1 MMLLAALAAGCASSG
16 EHGREHDAAPS
27 AASPSLNDEKD
38 DRNMVGG
45 LLPEGA
51 KDNYGFE
58 IDAPGSFVDPIKRQT
73 LVGRWQRRA
82 DYDPIQY
89 DGLVARLKE
98 EVEAIARAEGH
109 YQPQVTVDAN
119 DGRVAVR
126 LDPGPRVR
134 IATVV
139 FRITG
144 PGRDDPQLKA
154 MRDLPGIT
162 TGEPFRTSA
171 WTSSK
176 RELVNELNR
185 HGYLRAEITDSQ
197 ASVDAA
203 AGTATLEVVVD
214 SGPRIAFGDLVVE
227 GLQRYD
233 RSIVDDARTFKPGE
247 PYSADKLE
255 QFATRLRTAGYFATI
270 SALPDLV
277 ALQKDPAAGRVPI
290 QVIATELERQRVVLG
305 AGFSTDDG
313 PRGQIGFEHRD
324 LFGTR
329 LRLESAVILAQRR
342 QRAFA
347 NFRTPYD
354 ENDRFIGFGQRI
366 EREDIEDL
374 TTLRSNSYVGLGR
387 RYGDIE
393 SFTSLQYQIERER
406 IPAGPEGPG
415 ERNANHALVLGYAWN
430 LRRLDSVLMPSRGHA
445 ITAQISGARAGIA
458 SDRSFARFY
467 TRMTRFQPLPKG
479 TAFERG
485 TLVGSL
491 EVGVVGASS
500 RDRIPSENLFRA
512 GGVQSLRGY
521 GFQSLGVPRGG
532 AIVGGRYLVIG
543 SLEYQHW
550 LSETYAAAVFYDYG
564 NATDSWS
571 HFRAVSGY
579 GVGVRWRTP
588 IGPVNLDLAYGQA
601 VSRLRLHL
609 SIGYSF

>member
-1 MMLLAALAAGCASSG
+1 MVLLVALAAGCAASG
-16 EHGREHDAAPS
+16 ERSRESEAAPT
-27 AASPSLNDEKD
+27 AATAEGEPD
-38 DRNMVGG
+38 DRGG
-45 LLPEGA
+45 IGRLLPEGA
-51 KDNYGFE
+51 KDHYGFE
-58 IDAPGSFVDPIKRQT
+58 IDAPGGFVDPIKRQT

-89 DGLVARLKE
+89 DGLVARLQE
-98 EVEAIARAEGH
+98 EVEAIVRAEGY

-119 DGRVAVR
+119 EKRVAVK
-126 LDPGPRVR
+126 LDPGRRVR
-134 IATVV
+134 IAAVV
-139 FRITG
+139 LRITG
-144 PGRDDPQLKA
+144 PGRDDPQLKTL
-154 MRDLPGIT
+154 RDLPGIAID
-162 TGEPFRTSA
+162 EPFRTSA

-185 HGYLRAEITDSQ
+185 HGYLRAAITSSQ

-203 AGTATLEVVVD
+203 AGTASLEVRAE

-233 RSIVDDARTFKPGE
+233 RSIIDDARPFKPGE
-247 PYSADKLE
+247 PYSADKLD

-277 ALQKDPAAGRVPI
+277 ALQKDPAAERVPI
-290 QVIATELERQRVVLG
+290 QVIATELERQRLVLG
-305 AGFSTDDG
+305 GGFSTDDG

-324 LFGTR
+324 LFGTN
-329 LRLESAVILAQRR
+329 LRLESAVIVAQRR

-374 TTLRSNSYVGLGR
+374 TTLRSNSYIGLGR
-387 RYGDIE
+387 RRGDIE
-393 SFTSLQYQIERER
+393 SFTSLQYQIESER

-415 ERNANHALVLGYAWN
+415 ERNANRALVLGYAWN

-445 ITAQISGARAGIA
+445 ITAQISGARAGVA

-467 TRMTRFQPLPKG
+467 TRMTRFQPLPRG

-491 EVGVVGASS
+491 ELGVVGASS

-521 GFQSLGVPRGG
+521 SFQSLGVPRGS

-550 LSETYAAAVFYDYG
+550 LGENYAGALFYDYG

-571 HFRAVSGY
+571 DFKAVSGY

-588 IGPVNLDLAYGQA
+588 IGPVNIDLAYGQA